1 MSRTFLLAATTL
13 AGTVALAGAAF
24 AQASTIRIEPRPYYG
39 ATITLEQGV
48 RVWRP
53 LPTTKYV
60 IINPDN
66 RTPLNLSL
74 ADINHHSTN
83 TNTFNGTAGAVDGVP
98 VLGSSGF
105 IGGPRGLLPS
115 RPVGSQPRRF
125 NRSSGVPAIVTG
137 RRGGGIR

>member
-1 MSRTFLLAATTL
+1 MSRIVLFAATAF
-13 AGTVALAGAAF
+13 AGSVALAGAAF

-74 ADINHHSTN
+74 ADIKEHSTSEN
-83 TNTFNGTAGAVDGVP
+83 HYYDHGAGQ
-98 VLGSSGF
+98 SGNYV
-105 IGGPRGLLPS
+105 GGGGFGLPRGLPHRHIGDRR
-115 RPVGSQPRRF
+115 RPAGEAIPRH
-125 NRSSGVPAIVTG
+125 SGRAP
-137 RRGGGIR
+137 GGLR